1 MNVVNYIIENWDFLL
16 LIALAAGALI
26 FAVFKGNKSV
36 VMDMLVALVTAAEK
50 EYGGGTG
57 VLKLASVIDEIY
69 PKLPTIIKTF
79 ITSKMLKKWV
89 EDALKIAK
97 KKWEANAAISGYI
110 ESGKSE

>member
-1 MNVVNYIIENWDFLL
+1 MNAITYIIENWSFIL
-16 LIALAAGALI
+16 LIVIAIAAMV

-36 VMDMLVALVTAAEK
+36 VVDMLVALVTVAEK

-57 VLKLASVIDEIY
+57 VLKLASVIDAIY

-89 EDALKIAK
+89 EDALKMAK

-110 ESGKSE
+110 ESGKNE